1 MAGGTVAHSSWS
13 SAGKYCHGF
22 YGSVRNFHDNP
33 NNVMCDEVS
42 DMLKMSYDLIP
53 HHLQRPYGIQAL
65 TGQGMVVSMT
75 ALKQDQLLTHWSYIS
90 QLFFNRSLQAH
101 LYYKSVLPVSL
112 LVRDR

>member
-42 DMLKMSYDLIP
+42 DMLKMSYDLIS

-65 TGQGMVVSMT
+65 TGQGGGRRCE
-75 ALKQDQLLTHWSYIS
+75 AS
-90 QLFFNRSLQAH
+90 QETSW
-101 LYYKSVLPVSL
+101 
-112 LVRDR
+112 RDRWAGEESRGRGP